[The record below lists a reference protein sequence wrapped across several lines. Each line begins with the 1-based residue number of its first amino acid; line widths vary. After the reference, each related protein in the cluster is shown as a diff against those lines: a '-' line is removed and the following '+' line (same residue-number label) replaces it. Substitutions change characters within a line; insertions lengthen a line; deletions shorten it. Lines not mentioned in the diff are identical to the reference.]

1 MNPAVPVA
9 SPPERDPGK
18 RLVLFHRDLR
28 AFTGGH
34 LKVWDYFNHVASSP
48 AHQARVAFSAESKW
62 DATNP
67 WFAVPQAVGPWDPS
81 QADILF
87 LAGTD
92 WRVVPVAERMSSN
105 KPIINL
111 IQHPRHAQKKSEL
124 RGFLKN
130 RAIRICVS
138 QEVATAINATGEV
151 NGPVFVIPNGIDS
164 QSFGKP
170 KPFEDRGTDVLICG
184 FKAPDL
190 AREVY
195 TKLAGKNRTVRWLIE
210 WVPRTEYLAHL
221 RDAKITVFLPRPIEG
236 FYLPA
241 LEGMACETIVV
252 CPDCEGNRG
261 FCQDHVNCFRPAYGA
276 KEIISAALEALQ
288 QTELQHEELRK
299 AAHVTVG
306 THSLER
312 ERASFRQILDKIDNL
327 WSA

>member
-1 MNPAVPVA
+1 M
-9 SPPERDPGK
+9 ERDPGK

-48 AHQARVAFSAESKW
+48 AHQSRVAFSAESKW

-67 WFAVPQAVGPWDPS
+67 WFALPQTVASWDPS

-92 WRVVPVAERMSSN
+92 WRMMRTAEQQRFT

-111 IQHPRHAQKKSEL
+111 IQHPRHAARKSEL

-138 QEVATAINATGEV
+138 EEVATAIKATGEA
-151 NGPVFVIPNGIDS
+151 NGPIFVIPNGIDS
-164 QSFGKP
+164 QSFGKS
-170 KPFEDRGTDVLICG
+170 KPIEDRSTDVLICG
-184 FKAPDL
+184 LKAPEL

-195 TKLAGKNRTVRWLIE
+195 TKLAGKDRTVRWLIE
-210 WVPRTEYLAHL
+210 RLPRTEYLSRVHEA
-221 RDAKITVFLPRPIEG
+221 RIAVFLPRPIEG

-261 FCQDHVNCFRPAYGA
+261 FCQDRVNCFRPGYTA
-276 KEIISAALEALQ
+276 KEIISAALAALQ
-288 QTELQHEELRK
+288 QTDGQREEMRQ
-299 AAHVTVG
+299 AARLTVA

-312 ERASFRQILDKIDNL
+312 ERTSFLEILNQIDDL